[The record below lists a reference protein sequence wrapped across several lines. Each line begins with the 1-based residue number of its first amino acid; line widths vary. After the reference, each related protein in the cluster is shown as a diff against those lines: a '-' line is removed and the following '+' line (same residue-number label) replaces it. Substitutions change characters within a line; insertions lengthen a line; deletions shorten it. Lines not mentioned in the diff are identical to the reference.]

1 MSMTQSAIMEQLWA
15 TIQARKEEMPE
26 DSYTAFLFRSGEN
39 EILKKIGEESVEVI
53 IAAKGEGDDRV
64 IYESADLIYHLL
76 VLLAARGLTWEQ
88 IEAELARRF

>member
-1 MSMTQSAIMEQLWA
+1 MTQSSTMQQLWA
-15 TIQARKEEMPE
+15 TIQARKAEMPE

-88 IEAELARRF
+88 IAAELRRRF